1 MARTSKYQNNFNTSA
16 VPASLTK
23 TGIYTRISVPDGDD
37 VSESIANQIKIIV
50 NYINHSKDLEYVKTY
65 TDDGYTGQN
74 FDRPGFRQ
82 MMQDAKAGQ
91 INCIIVKDISR
102 LGRNYLAVG
111 KLLLEDFPEMGI
123 RFISIIDC
131 HDSIAKNDDIE
142 LRVILQSIVDQKASM
157 DTSKRVTSAIDGKK
171 KAGTFLPP
179 SGSIPY
185 GYLRDEKNC
194 TYAIDDDAFLVVKR
208 IYHLRAQGYNITA
221 ICRKLNERGIPSP
234 SKLRYLRHQTKD
246 ETAKDALWNR
256 ATVRKIL
263 SDENY
268 IGNRVHGRKK
278 QDAPAAAKRRT
289 TKDEWQIIENAHP
302 AIISKELFEQVQA
315 MNEKECGQSECT
327 AVPAPRNTKPNIL
340 KGKVFCGDCG
350 KAMKAAKSGGGA
362 AYYNCSSYKESGG
375 AQCSNH
381 YISEDTVY
389 VAITQEIEKMLAD
402 GFLSGRST
410 RIIADY
416 EKQLADIDADIHQL
430 SAKQEELSNA
440 LLKAYEAYRSH
451 RIMKDEFKNQSEH
464 LSAEHTECE
473 IKERALIAEKG
484 RCKEQIGRLA
494 RLFSTLREYQ
504 DSRMLTRELVEAFIE
519 RISIFPQQRI
529 ELVLVAPELAA
540 SLR

>member
-1 MARTSKYQNNFNTSA
+1 MARKSRYQNIPETSVSPTFLRKA
-16 VPASLTK
+16 
-23 TGIYTRISVPDGDD
+23 GIYTRISVSDGDD
-37 VSESIANQIKIIV
+37 VSESIANQIKITM
-50 NYINHSKDLEYVKTY
+50 NYINHREDLEYVKTY

-74 FDRPGFRQ
+74 FNRPGFHQ
-82 MMQDAKAGQ
+82 MMEDAKAGL

-102 LGRNYLAVG
+102 LGRNYLTVG

-123 RFISIIDC
+123 RFISVIDGY
-131 HDSIAKNDDIE
+131 DNVAKNDDIE
-142 LRVILQSIVDQKASM
+142 LRVILQSIIDQKVSM
-157 DTSKRVTSAIDGKK
+157 DTSQRVTSAIDAKK

-221 ICRKLNERGIPSP
+221 ICRELNERGIPSP

-268 IGNRVHGRKK
+268 IGNRVHGKK
-278 QDAPAAAKRRT
+278 KKDAPAAAKRRT
-289 TKDEWQIIENAHP
+289 TRDEWQIIENAHP

-315 MNEKECGQSECT
+315 MNEKEDGQSPCT
-327 AVPAPRNTKPNIL
+327 TVSAPQNTKPNIL

-375 AQCSNH
+375 TQCSNH
-381 YISEDTVY
+381 YISEDSVY
-389 VAITQEIEKMLAD
+389 AAITQEIEKMLAD
-402 GFLSGRST
+402 GFLSGHST
-410 RIIADY
+410 KIIADY
-416 EKQLADIDADIHQL
+416 ERQLANIDADIHQL
-430 SAKQEELSNA
+430 SVKQEELSNA
-440 LLKAYEAYRSH
+440 LLEAYEAYRSH
-451 RIMKDEFKNQSEH
+451 RFMKDEFKNQSEH

-484 RCKEQIGRLA
+484 RCKEQIGKLNRLISA
-494 RLFSTLREYQ
+494 LREYQ
-504 DSRMLTRELVEAFIE
+504 DSCTLTREFVEVFVE
-519 RISIFPQQRI
+519 RIFIFAQQRI
-529 ELVLVAPELAA
+529 ELILVVPELTA

>member
-1 MARTSKYQNNFNTSA
+1 MARKSRYQNTPETSA
-16 VPASLTK
+16 SPTSLTK

-37 VSESIANQIKIIV
+37 VSESIANQIKITM
-50 NYINHSKDLEYVKTY
+50 NYINHSEDLEYVKTY

-74 FDRPGFRQ
+74 FDRPGFHQ
-82 MMQDAKAGQ
+82 MMQDIKDGL

-131 HDSIAKNDDIE
+131 YDSIAKDDDIE
-142 LRVILQSIVDQKASM
+142 LRVILQSIIDQKVST
-157 DTSKRVTSAIDGKK
+157 DTSKRVTSAIDAKK

-221 ICRKLNERGIPSP
+221 ICRELNERGIPSP

-268 IGNRVHGRKK
+268 IGNRVHGKKK
-278 QDAPAAAKRRT
+278 QDAPAAVKRRT

-315 MNEKECGQSECT
+315 MIEKEGRQFECT
-327 AVPAPRNTKPNIL
+327 AVPAPQNTKSNIL

-375 AQCSNH
+375 ARCSNH
-381 YISEDTVY
+381 YISEGAVY
-389 VAITQEIEKMLAD
+389 SAITQEIEKMLAD
-402 GFLSGRST
+402 GFLSGHST
-410 RIIADY
+410 KIIADY
-416 EKQLADIDADIHQL
+416 EKRLANIDADIHQL
-430 SAKQEELSNA
+430 SVKQDELSNA
-440 LLKAYEAYRSH
+440 LLEVYEAYTRH
-451 RIMKDEFKNQSEH
+451 CTMKDEFKNQSEN
-464 LSAEHTECE
+464 LITEHTDCE
-473 IKERALIAEKG
+473 MKVRTLIAEKG
-484 RCKEQIGRLA
+484 RCKEQLGMLTRLISA
-494 RLFSTLREYQ
+494 LREYQ
-504 DSRMLTRELVEAFIE
+504 ESRTLTKELVEAFIE
-519 RISIFPQQRI
+519 RISIFPKQRI
-529 ELVLVAPELAA
+529 ELFLVAPELVA

>member
-16 VPASLTK
+16 VPASPTK

-37 VSESIANQIKIIV
+37 VSESIANQIKIIM
-50 NYINHSKDLEYVKTY
+50 NYINHSEDLEYVKTY

-82 MMQDAKAGQ
+82 MVQDAKAGQ

-111 KLLLEDFPEMGI
+111 KLLEDFPEMGI

-131 HDSIAKNDDIE
+131 YDSIAKDDDIE
-142 LRVILQSIVDQKASM
+142 LRVILQSIVDQKVST
-157 DTSKRVTSAIDGKK
+157 DTSKRVTSAIDAKK

-208 IYHLRAQGYNITA
+208 IYNLRAQGYNITA
-221 ICRKLNERGIPSP
+221 ICRELNERGIPSP

-268 IGNRVHGRKK
+268 IGNRVHGKKK

-315 MNEKECGQSECT
+315 MNEKEDSQSECT
-327 AVPAPRNTKPNIL
+327 TVSAPQNTKPNIL

-350 KAMKAAKSGGGA
+350 KAMKAAKSGSGA

-375 AQCSNH
+375 TRCSNH
-381 YISEDTVY
+381 YISEDAVLAAVTR
-389 VAITQEIEKMLAD
+389 AIEKMLAD
-402 GFLSGRST
+402 GFLSGYST
-410 RIIADY
+410 KILTDY
-416 EKQLADIDADIHQL
+416 ERQLANMDADIHQL
-430 SAKQEELSNA
+430 SVKKEELSNA
-440 LLKAYEAYRSH
+440 LLETYEACISH
-451 RIMKDEFKNQSEH
+451 RIMKDDFKNQRER

-473 IKERALIAEKG
+473 IKERTLIAEKG
-484 RCKEQIGRLA
+484 RCTEQIGKLNRLISA
-494 RLFSTLREYQ
+494 LREYQ
-504 DSRMLTRELVEAFIE
+504 ASCTLTKELVDAFIE

-529 ELVLVAPELAA
+529 ELILVVPELTA
-540 SLR
+540 SLH

>member
-1 MARTSKYQNNFNTSA
+1 MARKSRYQNTPKTSA
-16 VPASLTK
+16 SPTSLTK
-23 TGIYTRISVPDGDD
+23 TGIYTRISVPDGDN
-37 VSESIANQIKIIV
+37 VSESIANQIKITM
-50 NYINHSKDLEYVKTY
+50 NYINHSEDLEYVKTY

-74 FDRPGFRQ
+74 FDRPGFYQ
-82 MMQDAKAGQ
+82 MMQDIKDGL

-123 RFISIIDC
+123 RFISVIDC
-131 HDSIAKNDDIE
+131 YDSIAKNDDIE
-142 LRVILQSIVDQKASM
+142 LRVILQSIVDQKVST
-157 DTSKRVTSAIDGKK
+157 DTSKRVTSAIDAKK

-221 ICRKLNERGIPSP
+221 ICRELNERGIPSP

-268 IGNRVHGRKK
+268 IGNRVHGKKK

-289 TKDEWQIIENAHP
+289 TRDEWQIIENAHP

-315 MNEKECGQSECT
+315 INEKENGQSQCT
-327 AVPAPRNTKPNIL
+327 TVFPPQNTKPNIL

-375 AQCSNH
+375 TQCSNH
-381 YISEDTVY
+381 YISEDSAVT
-389 VAITQEIEKMLAD
+389 AITQEIDKMLAD
-402 GFLSGRST
+402 GFLSGQSAK
-410 RIIADY
+410 IIAVY
-416 EKQLADIDADIHQL
+416 EKQLASIDAGIHQL
-430 SAKQEELSNA
+430 SVKQKELSNA
-440 LLKAYEAYRSH
+440 LLEVYEACISH
-451 RIMKDEFKNQSEH
+451 RITKEEFKNQSEH
-464 LSAEHTECE
+464 LSAEHTDCE

-484 RCKEQIGRLA
+484 RCKEQLGKLTRLISA
-494 RLFSTLREYQ
+494 LREYQ
-504 DSRMLTRELVEAFIE
+504 DSRTLTGELVEAFIE
-519 RISIFPQQRI
+519 RVSIFPQQRI
-529 ELVLVAPELAA
+529 DLIFVVPELTE
-540 SLR
+540 SLH

>member
-1 MARTSKYQNNFNTSA
+1 MTRKSRYQNIPETS
-16 VPASLTK
+16 VSPTSLTK
-23 TGIYTRISVPDGDD
+23 AGIYTRISVPDGDD
-37 VSESIANQIKIIV
+37 VSESIANQIKITM
-50 NYINHSKDLEYVKTY
+50 NYINHSVDLEYVKTY

-82 MMQDAKAGQ
+82 MMEDAKAGV
-91 INCIIVKDISR
+91 INCIIVKDLSR
-102 LGRNYLAVG
+102 LGRNYLVVG
-111 KLLLEDFPEMGI
+111 KLLLEDFPEMGV
-123 RFISIIDC
+123 RFISVIDGY
-131 HDSIAKNDDIE
+131 DNVAKNDDVE
-142 LRVILQSIVDQKASM
+142 LRVILQSIIDQKVST
-157 DTSKRVTSAIDGKK
+157 DTSQRVTSAIDAKK

-221 ICRKLNERGIPSP
+221 ICRELNERGIPSP

-268 IGNRVHGRKK
+268 IGNRVHGKKK

-289 TKDEWQIIENAHP
+289 TRDEWQIIENAHP

-315 MNEKECGQSECT
+315 MNEKEDGQSECT
-327 AVPAPRNTKPNIL
+327 TVSAPQNTKPNIL

-350 KAMKAAKSGGGA
+350 KAMKAAKSGSGA

-375 AQCSNH
+375 TRCSNH
-381 YISEDTVY
+381 YISEDAVLAAVTR
-389 VAITQEIEKMLAD
+389 AIEKMLAD
-402 GFLSGRST
+402 GFLSGYST
-410 RIIADY
+410 KILTDY
-416 EKQLADIDADIHQL
+416 ERQLANMDADIHQL
-430 SAKQEELSNA
+430 SVKKEELSNA
-440 LLKAYEAYRSH
+440 LLETYEACISH
-451 RIMKDEFKNQSEH
+451 RIMKDDFKNQRER

-473 IKERALIAEKG
+473 IKERTLIAEKG
-484 RCKEQIGRLA
+484 RCTEQIGKLNRLISA
-494 RLFSTLREYQ
+494 LREYQ
-504 DSRMLTRELVEAFIE
+504 ASCTLTKELVDAFIE

-529 ELVLVAPELAA
+529 ELILVVPELTA
-540 SLR
+540 SLH